1 MLGPMGFN
9 LGLRDSA
16 LVILFFNLLSTT
28 IPGYLSTLGP
38 KTGMRQMIQARYSF
52 GSASLP
58 YIAILYSTVHAI
70 CE

>member
-52 GSASLP
+52 G
-58 YIAILYSTVHAI
+58 
-70 CE
+70 